1 MGDGGLAFLPGRA
14 GVSIHVLRIAVFAGN
29 GDRAR
34 PVVCK
39 GRRYRFHP
47 LFCGCVVG
55 AGPIAKAHTHT
66 YTYTKPFADAG
77 RFADAGS
84 DSNRHQFRFVGR
96 CGRNESRQ

>member
-1 MGDGGLAFLPGRA
+1 LAFLPGRA
-14 GVSIHVLRIAVFAGN
+14 GVSIHGLRIAVFAGN

-34 PVVCK
+34 PVACK
-39 GRRYRFHP
+39 GRRHRFHP

-55 AGPIAKAHTHT
+55 AGAIAKAHTYT

-84 DSNRHQFRFVGR
+84 DSNCHQFRFVGR
-96 CGRNESRQ
+96 CGRNKSRQ

>member
-1 MGDGGLAFLPGRA
+1 LGDGDLAFLPGRA
-14 GVSIHVLRIAVFAGN
+14 GVSIHGRRIAVFAGN

-34 PVVCK
+34 LEACK
-39 GRRYRFHP
+39 GRRYRFHL

-55 AGPIAKAHTHT
+55 AGPIAKAHT

-77 RFADAGS
+77 HFADAGS